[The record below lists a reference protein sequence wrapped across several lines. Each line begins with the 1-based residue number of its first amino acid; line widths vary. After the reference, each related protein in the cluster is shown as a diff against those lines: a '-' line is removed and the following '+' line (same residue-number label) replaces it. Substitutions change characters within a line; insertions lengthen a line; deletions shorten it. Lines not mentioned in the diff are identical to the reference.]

1 MRALIDGDL
10 LAYECSACGQA
21 KDPETGEMYIKPF
34 DSVSD
39 MMDQRVKEIVA
50 ESFSDEEPTLYMT
63 GDEKLLH
70 HVNKARL
77 RRGEEVKVYRPNF
90 RKDVAKTKVYKGNRK
105 AEKPFHFDNI
115 RAYMLSQF
123 NCIVTDGME
132 ADDKI
137 CIDQYADYVINK
149 NNPQVVSCSRD
160 KDLRINPGLHF
171 RWACGKQPADG
182 PTTVTELGHLAL
194 SQGSPKKLRG
204 DGLKFFYSQ
213 LITGD
218 STDNIP
224 GLPKRGPVFA
234 YNLLNE
240 CGTEAECFNAVKQS
254 YEEVF
259 GEAWKEHL
267 REMTDLLWMV
277 REVDEDSSLKFYEW
291 PPFEE
296 NINWQDREV
305 KIPDVVENGL
315 KQSTE
320 ASSKTN

>member
-1 MRALIDGDL
+1 M
-10 LAYECSACGQA
+10 
-21 KDPETGEMYIKPF
+21 KDPETGEVLIKSF
-34 DSVSD
+34 DNVSD
-39 MMDQRVKEIVA
+39 MLDQRIKEIVA
-50 ESFSDEEPTLYMT
+50 ESFSDDDVVIYLT
-63 GDEKLLH
+63 GDEKLLS
-70 HVNKARL
+70 HVNRTRKRQ
-77 RRGEEVKVYRPNF
+77 GEELKVYEPNF
-90 RKDVAKTKVYKGNRK
+90 RKGVAKTKVYKGNRTS
-105 AEKPFHFDNI
+105 EKPFHFDNI
-115 RAYMLSQF
+115 RAYMLSEH
-123 NCIVTDGME
+123 NCIVTHGME

-149 NNPQVVSCSRD
+149 DNPQVVSCSRD

-182 PTTVTELGHLAL
+182 PTTVTELGHLEL

-218 STDNIP
+218 TTDNIP

-240 CGTEAECFNAVKQS
+240 CESEADCFKAVKQS

-277 REVDEDSSLKFYEW
+277 REVDEDGSLKFYEW
-291 PPFEE
+291 PPIEE
-296 NINWQDREV
+296 NINWQDQEV
-305 KIPDVVENGL
+305 KTPDVVESGQRLN
-315 KQSTE
+315 TE
-320 ASSKTN
+320 VSLKTN